1 MHLKSGIFITSIA
14 FLMHPC
20 PCPDSRV
27 TFRVRRIEL
36 TMHSELSFKQKIQMC
51 CEILKK
57 KKQQKNVVELLTSSY
72 MFYMYCLYVS
82 ITKITMKIQWN
93 LQLNME
99 YKIYAMFLLMNRI
112 RYSNY
117 FANPIEV
124 SSLCGSI
131 RGSRAVNRM
140 PHWNGR
146 YVFNIPTQRKEL

>member
-1 MHLKSGIFITSIA
+1 
-14 FLMHPC
+14 
-20 PCPDSRV
+20 
-27 TFRVRRIEL
+27 
-36 TMHSELSFKQKIQMC
+36 
-51 CEILKK
+51 
-57 KKQQKNVVELLTSSY
+57 
-72 MFYMYCLYVS
+72 
-82 ITKITMKIQWN
+82 
-93 LQLNME
+93 ME